1 MAGGRRSWPPPC
13 SSPSVTSQDAGIFLG
28 LKAADSGYADA
39 AAVVVPVPY
48 EQTVS
53 YGAGTAR
60 GPAAI
65 LEASG
70 YVELYDEVLGE
81 EPWRKGIHTAGE
93 VSPHDDPETF
103 QTKLR
108 ERASSLIADGK
119 FPVFLGGEH
128 SLTAAP
134 VQAAR
139 DAFEDLS
146 VLQLDAHADLREEYH
161 GTRRSHASVMRRVH
175 ELGVPVVPVGIRAV
189 SPEEIEF
196 IRSHDLPV
204 FWSHRIAHGD
214 EWMETVLSALTDTIY
229 LTFDVDFFDPSLVP
243 ATGTPEP
250 GGGLWHET
258 MRFLGHV
265 FREKRVIGMDVVEL
279 APIAGLHAPDFVVAR
294 LVYRTIGYRLHDW

>member
-1 MAGGRRSWPPPC
+1 MTAPP
-13 SSPSVTSQDAGIFLG
+13 FLG
-28 LKAADSGYADA
+28 LKEADAGYADA
-39 AAVVVPVPY
+39 VAVVVPVPY
-48 EQTVS
+48 ERTVS

-81 EPWRKGIHTAGE
+81 EPWRKGIHTTAP
-93 VSPHDDPETF
+93 VASQDDPEAF
-103 QTKLR
+103 LAALR
-108 ERASSLIADGK
+108 ERAAGLYADGK

-128 SLTAAP
+128 SLTTAP

-139 DAFEDLS
+139 DSFEDLS

-161 GTRRSHASVMRRVH
+161 GTPWSHASVMRRVH

-196 IRSHDLPV
+196 IRAHDLPV
-204 FWSHRIAHGD
+204 FWSHRIAYGD
-214 EWMETVLSALTDTIY
+214 EWMETALSALTDTIY
-229 LTFDVDFFDPSLVP
+229 LTFDVDFLDPSVIP

-250 GGGLWHET
+250 GGGFWHDT
-258 MRFLGHV
+258 MRFLGRV

-279 APIAGLHAPDFVVAR
+279 APIEGLHAPDFVVAR
-294 LVYRTIGYRLHDW
+294 LVYRAIGYRLHDW